1 MQNFSL
7 FTQKNNN
14 TQDSRQDHNFVL
26 KTKSVSSNNSCCIL
40 QNNKNSFCNNLGW
53 ALLL

>member
-14 TQDSRQDHNFVL
+14 TQHSRQDHNFIL
-26 KTKSVSSNNSCCIL
+26 KTTSANGNNSCCIL
-40 QNNKNSFCNNLGW
+40 QTSEKRFCNKVVW